1 MECGVCLECTRP
13 KIVPLSVSAS
23 IRAVYVVCSMHVR
36 GGDRLVE
43 CSTTTGDV
51 FRVPFVLFVN
61 IYSIL
66 GLYLFIICFFFLLLR
81 FNACNYFIHCAAV
94 WFYILWRI
102 SVVNGLLFLNL
113 NSRSESLGVYTYI
126 DTRVDCLS
134 VCLCADCGSMLFRV

>member
-1 MECGVCLECTRP
+1 M
-13 KIVPLSVSAS
+13 
-23 IRAVYVVCSMHVR
+23 
-36 GGDRLVE
+36 E

-134 VCLCADCGSMLFRV
+134 VCLCADCGLMLFRI